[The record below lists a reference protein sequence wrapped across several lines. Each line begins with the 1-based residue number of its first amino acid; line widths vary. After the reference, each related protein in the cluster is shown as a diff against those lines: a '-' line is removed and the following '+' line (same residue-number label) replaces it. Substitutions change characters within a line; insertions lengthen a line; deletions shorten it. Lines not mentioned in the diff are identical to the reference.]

1 MIKNSK
7 LQNIVSQSIFGS
19 IGHIGSKVDLD
30 NFIEY
35 AKYNSDFLN
44 SFPQLIFSFNGD
56 GSLIKECNR
65 ISSFIDS
72 PIEVSVAQNLGHTFG
87 TFLLDYNVFELAK
100 KYSYKYL
107 WKFSN
112 DVIVNKDIFETQ
124 ITSDIDFYYTNNI
137 GFNEFRF
144 QTPEELLKNIVDQ
157 NYYYPQT
164 NHYIIKNS
172 ATFHPPKEMIL
183 QLKQEFDSI
192 RKEKPD
198 IAPWHAIRGC
208 DCESMLMQTVEK
220 NNFSKQYLLPKK
232 DTELLINFIQTN
244 QIHDGSHKNIMFSSL
259 GNLCHLQFP
268 NHPVYVI

>member
-7 LQNIVSQSIFGS
+7 LQNIVNQSIFGS

-30 NFIEY
+30 NFILY
-35 AKYNSDFLN
+35 AKYNADFLN
-44 SFPQLIFSFNGD
+44 SFPQLIFSFNGVAE
-56 GSLIKECNR
+56 LIKECHK
-65 ISSFIDS
+65 ISDFIDT
-72 PIEVSVAQNLGHTFG
+72 PMEVSIAQNLGHTFG
-87 TFLLDYNVFELAK
+87 TFLLDYNIFELAK

-220 NNFSKQYLLPKK
+220 NNFSKQYLLTKK
-232 DTELLINFIQTN
+232 DTELLINFIHTN
-244 QIHDGSHKNIMFSSL
+244 QIHDGSHKNIMFRSL

-268 NHPVYVI
+268 NHSVYAI